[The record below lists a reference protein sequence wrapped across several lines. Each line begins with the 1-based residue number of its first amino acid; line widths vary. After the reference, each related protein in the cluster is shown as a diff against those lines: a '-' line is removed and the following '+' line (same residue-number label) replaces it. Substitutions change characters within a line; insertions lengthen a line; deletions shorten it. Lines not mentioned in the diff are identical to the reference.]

1 MCSFRRK
8 SFRCESSYAQR
19 DDALNYQAL
28 KTALIRMKRFRSLQY
43 DLAVI
48 LIVRLEM
55 AKTPKT
61 NDDLY
66 DIMLCDQLIQN
77 LKLLLK
83 ERTPKILNN
92 MAELADQYKDAR
104 DLTVNHVTQTGK
116 SKTLQKK
123 PNSDV
128 K

>member
-1 MCSFRRK
+1 
-8 SFRCESSYAQR
+8 
-19 DDALNYQAL
+19 
-28 KTALIRMKRFRSLQY
+28 
-43 DLAVI
+43 
-48 LIVRLEM
+48 
-55 AKTPKT
+55 
-61 NDDLY
+61 
-66 DIMLCDQLIQN
+66 MLCDQLVQN

-104 DLTVNHVTQTGK
+104 DLTVNQVTQTGK

-128 K
+128 KWERTEPKDKNNSFVPRNKRDCYKYHKLGHIAPECRSNIVVV

>member
-1 MCSFRRK
+1 
-8 SFRCESSYAQR
+8 
-19 DDALNYQAL
+19 
-28 KTALIRMKRFRSLQY
+28 
-43 DLAVI
+43 
-48 LIVRLEM
+48 M
-55 AKTPKT
+55 AKTPKI
-61 NDDLY
+61 NDGLY
-66 DIMLCDQLIQN
+66 DIILCDHLIQN

-104 DLTVNHVTQTGK
+104 DLTVNQVTQTGK

-123 PNSDV
+123 PNSDL